1 MQANGG
7 SDVQHIQQEV
17 NLTERIEQKIAVTK
31 ADNLNKEASHKNR
44 ECSEQESDAQVSFK
58 TSEHNVV

>member
-1 MQANGG
+1 M
-7 SDVQHIQQEV
+7 QHIQQEV

-31 ADNLNKEASHKNR
+31 ADNLNKEAPHKNR